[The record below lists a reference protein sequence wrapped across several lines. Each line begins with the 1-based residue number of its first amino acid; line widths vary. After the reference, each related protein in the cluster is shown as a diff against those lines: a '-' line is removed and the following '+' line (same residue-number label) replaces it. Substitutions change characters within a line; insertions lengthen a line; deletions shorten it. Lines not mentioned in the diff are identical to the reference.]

1 MYHTIILSNIC
12 LYSNRTSVCFS
23 YNKIIA
29 EKISLGAIF
38 PTKTGKLTN
47 IDKNCGLIKYILK
60 GNLILIKT
68 TRKRQ
73 KITQKELAKRCNL
86 SQSFLSELENKN
98 NKKNVTIKQV
108 IKIADGLNLNPRD
121 LASWFIDKEL
131 NCIRGNAHEQL

>member
-1 MYHTIILSNIC
+1 MISNKCSIF
-12 LYSNRTSVCFS
+12 NRTSVCFS

-38 PTKTGKLTN
+38 PTKTYKLIN

-73 KITQKELAKRCNL
+73 KMTQKELAKRCNL
-86 SQSFLSELENKN
+86 SQSFLSELEKRHKN
-98 NKKNVTIKQV
+98 KNVTIKQI
-108 IKIADGLNLNPRD
+108 IKIANGLNLNPRD

>member
-1 MYHTIILSNIC
+1 MYYTIILSNI
-12 LYSNRTSVCFS
+12 SSIFNRTYVLL

-38 PTKTGKLTN
+38 PTKTDKLIN

-73 KITQKELAKRCNL
+73 KMTQKELAKRCNL
-86 SQSFLSELENKN
+86 SQSFLSELEKRHKN
-98 NKKNVTIKQV
+98 KNVTIKQI
-108 IKIADGLNLNPRD
+108 IKIANGLNLNPRD

>member
-1 MYHTIILSNIC
+1 MYHTIILPNI
-12 LYSNRTSVCFS
+12 YSISNRISAFFS

-38 PTKTGKLTN
+38 PTKTDKLTN

-73 KITQKELAKRCNL
+73 KMTQKELAKRCNL
-86 SQSFLSELENKN
+86 SQSFLSELEKRHKN
-98 NKKNVTIKQV
+98 KNVTIKQI

>member
-1 MYHTIILSNIC
+1 MYRTIILPNI
-12 LYSNRTSVCFS
+12 SSIFNRTNVCFS

-29 EKISLGAIF
+29 EKISLAAIF
-38 PTKTGKLTN
+38 STKTDKLIN

-73 KITQKELAKRCNL
+73 NFTQEKLAKRCNL
-86 SQSFLSELENKN
+86 SQSFLSELENRHKN
-98 NKKNVTIKQV
+98 KNVTIKQI
-108 IKIADGLNLNPRD
+108 IKIANGLNLNPKD

-131 NCIRGNAHEQL
+131 NYIRGNAHEQL

>member
-1 MYHTIILSNIC
+1 MISNMSSIF
-12 LYSNRTSVCFS
+12 NRTSVCFS

-38 PTKTGKLTN
+38 PTKTDKLIN

>member
-1 MYHTIILSNIC
+1 MYHTIILPNI
-12 LYSNRTSVCFS
+12 SSVFNRTNVCFS

-29 EKISLGAIF
+29 EKISLAAIF
-38 PTKTGKLTN
+38 ATKTDKLIK
-47 IDKNCGLIKYILK
+47 IDKNCGLVKLFWK
-60 GNLILIKT
+60 GKLILIKT

-73 KITQKELAKRCNL
+73 RLTQKELAKRCNL

-98 NKKNVTIKQV
+98 NKKNVTIKQI

-131 NCIRGNAHEQL
+131 NCIRGDAHEQL

>member
-1 MYHTIILSNIC
+1 M
-12 LYSNRTSVCFS
+12 
-23 YNKIIA
+23 
-29 EKISLGAIF
+29 
-38 PTKTGKLTN
+38 
-47 IDKNCGLIKYILK
+47 
-60 GNLILIKT
+60 IKT

-98 NKKNVTIKQV
+98 NKKNVTIKQI
-108 IKIADGLNLNPRD
+108 IKIANELNLNPKD